1 MIVCMSYMHTHGNV
15 IIPYYK
21 RITLQNIRN
30 FIRKWSYLKNLQLQ
44 CELQQVHN
52 QACMEQRYTVKA
64 ILDSWTHI
72 IYVYIRIIIILS
84 HAIMQYY
91 IGMAINR
98 IFIDFTFFQLTCQG
112 AGRSRSHRYK
122 SLHKLRLVPVSS
134 STDHRWPEKGSLVP
148 ASCL

>member
-30 FIRKWSYLKNLQLQ
+30 FIRKWSYLINLQLQ

-52 QACMEQRYTVKA
+52 QGCMEQRYTVTA

-72 IYVYIRIIIILS
+72 IYVYIRIYNYYTFICNNAILYRKES
-84 HAIMQYY
+84 DMQWPL
-91 IGMAINR
+91 IEFLLTFHFSNSRVKEQIEVEVTITSR
-98 IFIDFTFFQLTCQG
+98 CTDFVLC
-112 AGRSRSHRYK
+112 
-122 SLHKLRLVPVSS
+122 P
-134 STDHRWPEKGSLVP
+134 
-148 ASCL
+148 